1 MCAISL
7 LPTLVTL
14 MCARG
19 PTLVIYP
26 LCVICAVRC
35 TQAGDSN
42 VLKIHTGH
50 KPFVCDVCGKT
61 FPRSCAL
68 KMLKKICTSVKKLTW
83 PSYLKVHKRVHAGY
97 KCFVGD
103 VCSKAVTWVGILNE
117 HKQIDT
123 CHKPF
128 VCDLCSETYT
138 VEYA

>member
-7 LPTLVTL
+7 LPTLVTF

-26 LCVICAVRC
+26 LCVICAVRY

-83 PSYLKVHKRVHAGY
+83 PSHLKVHKRVHAGY
-97 KCFVGD
+97 KCFVD
-103 VCSKAVTWVGILNE
+103 ECAVRLLPGLV
-117 HKQIDT
+117 
-123 CHKPF
+123 
-128 VCDLCSETYT
+128 S
-138 VEYA
+138 